1 MKRLRASA
9 AVACLHAAT
18 ARLVLGALGT
28 VLALGGAPVRA
39 ALVESQFT
47 ITVKVSDAYSK
58 QVERPVV
65 VTTFVDDA
73 TPAPRPVLLINHGR
87 AGDPTARAALGRARY
102 ADNARWFAAFGFIVA
117 VPTRIGYGVTG
128 GDDVEYSGPCASPHY
143 GPGFIAAAT
152 QMQAALAHLRARP
165 DVAPDRAVVVGQ
177 SYGGASSIA
186 LASLMPAGVQAAVN
200 FAGGSGGNPSGSPR
214 RPCQPNR
221 LERTFGGYGRTARIP
236 TLWLYTENDLYFGA
250 KYPREWFEA
259 FREAGGTGEFH
270 QFPPHGEDG
279 HTLFTSHPAT
289 WHPVVEDFLRR
300 QGFTRPEPPASPV
313 VVPASTPAGSAASTP
328 AVTPVPAPA
337 ASPAS
342 APASAPAGAP
352 AVVPAGAPAAAPAAS
367 SAASAAAA
375 ALPETWT

>member
-1 MKRLRASA
+1 VKLLRATA
-9 AVACLHAAT
+9 AAGCLPAAA
-18 ARLVLGALGT
+18 AR
-28 VLALGGAPVRA
+28 LALGVLAFVPALACAPAWA
-39 ALVESQFT
+39 ALVEAQFT
-47 ITVKVSDAYSK
+47 LAVKVSDAYGK
-58 QVERPVV
+58 QTERPIV

-87 AGDPTARAALGRARY
+87 AGDPASRAALGRARY
-102 ADNARWFAAFGFIVA
+102 TDNARWFAAFGFIVA

-128 GDDVEYSGPCASPHY
+128 GDDVESSGPCASPSY
-143 GPGFIAAAT
+143 GPGFTAAAT
-152 QMQAALAHLRARP
+152 QMQAVLEHLRARP

-186 LASLMPAGVQAAVN
+186 LAALMPAGVHAAIN
-200 FAGGSGGNPSGSPR
+200 FAGGSGGNPQGSPR

-236 TLWLYTENDLYFGA
+236 TLWLYTENDLYFGP

-300 QGFTRPEPPASPV
+300 QGFTRPEPAA
-313 VVPASTPAGSAASTP
+313 VPAAAPSSAPGSA
-328 AVTPVPAPA
+328 
-337 ASPAS
+337 PAS
-342 APASAPAGAP
+342 APASAPTSASAMAP
-352 AVVPAGAPAAAPAAS
+352 AMAPAAS
-367 SAASAAAA
+367 SAAPAATSAGPAAPAPPA
-375 ALPETWT
+375 APSAPLPETPT

>member
-1 MKRLRASA
+1 MKLLRATA
-9 AVACLHAAT
+9 AAGCMPAAA
-18 ARLVLGALGT
+18 AR
-28 VLALGGAPVRA
+28 LALGVLAFVSALACAPAWA
-39 ALVESQFT
+39 ALVEAQFT
-47 ITVKVSDAYSK
+47 LAVKVSDAYGK
-58 QVERPVV
+58 QTERPIV

-87 AGDPTARAALGRARY
+87 AGNPAARAALGRARY
-102 ADNARWFAAFGFIVA
+102 TDNARWFAQFGFIVA

-128 GDDVEYSGPCASPHY
+128 GDDVESSGPCSSPHY

-152 QMQAALAHLRARP
+152 QMQAVLHHLRARP

-186 LASLMPAGVQAAVN
+186 LASLMPAGVQAAIN
-200 FAGGSGGNPSGSPR
+200 FAGGSGGNPQGSPR

-236 TLWLYTENDLYFGA
+236 TLWLYTENDLYFGP

-289 WHPVVEDFLRR
+289 WQPVVEDFLRR
-300 QGFTRPEPPASPV
+300 QGFSRPE
-313 VVPASTPAGSAASTP
+313 AA
-328 AVTPVPAPA
+328 AAPA
-337 ASPAS
+337 ALPAS
-342 APASAPAGAP
+342 APASGPAPAPASAP
-352 AVVPAGAPAAAPAAS
+352 AVAPAAS
-367 SAASAAAA
+367 STAPTATSAGPAATAASAATSVP
-375 ALPETWT
+375 LPETSP